1 MSPSSGSVNGGT
13 PIRIIGT
20 NFVAGATVE
29 IAQGQGAGP
38 TAIPA
43 SNVVVV
49 SPTEITATT
58 GGPAKPGTFNLF
70 VIDSGGT
77 SPGNTGDDYTYKSP

>member
-1 MSPSSGSVNGGT
+1 
-13 PIRIIGT
+13 
-20 NFVAGATVE
+20 VE
-29 IAQGQGAGP
+29 VGQGNGAGP

-43 SNVVVV
+43 SKVVVV

-58 GGPAKPGTFNLF
+58 GGSAKAGSWNLY

-77 SPGNTGDDYTYKSP
+77 SPTGIDDVYAYK

>member
-1 MSPSSGSVNGGT
+1 VSGGT
-13 PIRIIGT
+13 HIRIIGT

-29 IAQGQGAGP
+29 IGQGNGAGP

-43 SNVVVV
+43 SEVVVV

-58 GGPAKPGTFNLF
+58 GGPAKAGTFNLY
-70 VIDSGGT
+70 VIDSGAT
-77 SPGNTGDDYTYKSP
+77 SPANTGDDYTYKSP